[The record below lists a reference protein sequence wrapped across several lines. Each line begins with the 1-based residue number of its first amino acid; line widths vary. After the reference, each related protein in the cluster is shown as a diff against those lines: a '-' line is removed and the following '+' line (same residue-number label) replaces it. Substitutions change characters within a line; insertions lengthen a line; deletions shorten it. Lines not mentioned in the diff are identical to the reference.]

1 MDFKLADAPYRLL
14 KIIWSNEPLTS
25 MDLAKIALEELGWKR
40 TTTYSV
46 LKALINQGFC
56 ENENTIVKSLIAPDE
71 VEKQD
76 SARIAEYAK
85 SRFGGSLPRFITAFV
100 DGKGMTKEEA
110 DEIMDIL
117 KKNYG
122 E

>member
-100 DGKGMTKEEA
+100 DSRGMTKEEA
-110 DEIMDIL
+110 DEIMEIL

>member
-1 MDFKLADAPYRLL
+1 MDFKLAEAPYRLL

-25 MDLAKIALEELGWKR
+25 MDLAKIAQAELGWKR

-46 LKALINQGFC
+46 LKALITQGFC
-56 ENENTIVKSLIAPDE
+56 ENENTIVKSLVTPEE
-71 VEKQD
+71 VEKHD

-85 SRFGGSLPRFITAFV
+85 SRFGGSLPKFITAFV
-100 DGKGMTKEEA
+100 DNKGMTKEEA
-110 DEIMDIL
+110 DEIMEIL
-117 KKNYG
+117 KRNYG